1 MDIST
6 QIDIALGV
14 LAFLAAQ
21 AFVGAGWVV
30 VRMLRERASS
40 SPAEQADDRPRG
52 ALPGRV

>member
-1 MDIST
+1 MDIGT

-30 VRMLRERASS
+30 FRMLREPSRSHS
-40 SPAEQADDRPRG
+40 AEQTDDAPRG

>member
-1 MDIST
+1 MDIGT

-21 AFVGAGWVV
+21 AFIGAGWVV
-30 VRMLRERASS
+30 FRLLREPASS
-40 SPAEQADDRPRG
+40 SPAEQAEEGPRG